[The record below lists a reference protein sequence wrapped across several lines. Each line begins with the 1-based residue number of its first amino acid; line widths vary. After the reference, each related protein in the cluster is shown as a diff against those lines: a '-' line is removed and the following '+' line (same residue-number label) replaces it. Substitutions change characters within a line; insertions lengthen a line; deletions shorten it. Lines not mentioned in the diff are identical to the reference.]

1 MLTVWP
7 RLELR
12 LVLQCYIHKINR
24 KSPKFKTLQQLQEH
38 YIAQKSLIFNHYVT
52 YYFNFTFR
60 QLFHVALVPF
70 SVFPIIYESKRVT
83 FAPLVLWS
91 AVFLEHSGV
100 NETLEAAVGSD
111 HGKHS
116 LARFKNKDDNNYT
129 VKEHKD

>member
-12 LVLQCYIHKINR
+12 LVLQCYTHKINR
-24 KSPKFKTLQQLQEH
+24 ESPKFKILQQH
-38 YIAQKSLIFNHYVT
+38 YIVQKSLIFNQYVT
-52 YYFNFTFR
+52 YYLNFMFQ
-60 QLFHVALVPF
+60 QLFYVALIPF

-91 AVFLEHSGV
+91 AVFLEYSGV
-100 NETLEAAVGSD
+100 DETLEAAVGSD

-116 LARFKNKDDNNYT
+116 LTPFKNKDHDNNYT